1 MDRDKMIKGIV
12 CKVEEL
18 TGNDITDYLMDVYDD
33 AAEAMIDYET
43 IRQELM
49 YEAERYIN
57 FIKENYPEDY
67 NG

>member
-1 MDRDKMIKGIV
+1 MDRNKMIKGIV
-12 CKVEEL
+12 RKVEEL

-33 AAEAMIDYET
+33 AVEVMMDYET

-49 YEAERYIN
+49 YEAGRYID

>member
-1 MDRDKMIKGIV
+1 MDRNKMIKGIV
-12 CKVEEL
+12 RKVEEL

-33 AAEAMIDYET
+33 AVEAMMDYET

-49 YEAERYIN
+49 YEAERYID